1 MASNKMVRVDRSLVA
16 VPRSGKRRFRRRY
29 FNREVGTK
37 GILLIAGAGA
47 IVALLA
53 NLDDLKNSE
62 SVKTHWWL
70 LPLGVL
76 AIGYML
82 RKRGN
87 PYGTA
92 VLAVGGALFAIA
104 YQVHSKNAPVAQKPP
119 PAPPAPQ
126 TFAPEVQGP
135 FMGALPDVGALPSL
149 AGNGRYAWIQTPD
162 GQMVRIPMPAVG
174 YRKGNFQQPR
184 PAHAAA

>member
-1 MASNKMVRVDRSLVA
+1 MATKKVVRVDRSLVA
-16 VPRSGKRRFRRRY
+16 VPREGRRRFRRRY
-29 FNREVGTK
+29 HRDVATK

-53 NLDDLKNSE
+53 NLDDLKNAE
-62 SVKTHWWL
+62 SVKSHWWL

-104 YQVHSKNAPVAQKPP
+104 YQLQSKTASAAPK
-119 PAPPAPQ
+119 PAPQ
-126 TFAPEVQGP
+126 PFAPEVQGP
-135 FMGALPDVGALPSL
+135 YLPPSLDVGAFPGL

-162 GQMVRIPMPAVG
+162 GQMVRIPMPAAAG
-174 YRKGNFQQPR
+174 HRKGNLHSQR
-184 PAHAAA
+184 PANAVV

>member
-1 MASNKMVRVDRSLVA
+1 MASERVVRVDRNLVA

-29 FNREVGTK
+29 SHREVGTK
-37 GILLIAGAGA
+37 GVLLIAGAGA

-62 SVKTHWWL
+62 SVKSHWWL

-104 YQVHSKNAPVAQKPP
+104 YQIQSKHAAAAPKP
-119 PAPPAPQ
+119 PAPAPQ
-126 TFAPEVQGP
+126 QFAPDVQGP
-135 FMGALPDVGALPSL
+135 YMASLPDVGAMPGLPT
-149 AGNGRYAWIQTPD
+149 GYGRFAWIQTPD
-162 GQMVRIPMPAVG
+162 GQMVRIPMPAGAG
-174 YRKGNFQQPR
+174 YRKGGFNQQR
-184 PAHAAA
+184 PANAAG

>member
-1 MASNKMVRVDRSLVA
+1 MAKNNVVRVDRSLVA
-16 VPRSGKRRFRRRY
+16 VPRAGTHRRHKRRY
-29 FNREVGTK
+29 FQREGATK

-62 SVKTHWWL
+62 SVKSHWWL

-104 YQVHSKNAPVAQKPP
+104 YQVQSKNAAAAPKPP
-119 PAPPAPQ
+119 PSPAPQ
-126 TFAPEVQGP
+126 QFAPDVQGP
-135 FMGALPDVGALPSL
+135 YMALPEAGALPGL
-149 AGNGRYAWIQTPD
+149 AGHARYAWINTPD
-162 GQMVRIPMPAVG
+162 GQMVRIPMPAAG
-174 YRKGNFQQPR
+174 YRKPNGNPQR
-184 PAHAAA
+184 PTIVSV

>member
-1 MASNKMVRVDRSLVA
+1 MANNKMVRVDRSLVA
-16 VPRSGKRRFRRRY
+16 VPRANARRYRRRY
-29 FNREVGTK
+29 GHREIGTK
-37 GILLIAGAGA
+37 GVLLIAGAGA

-62 SVKTHWWL
+62 SVKSHWWL

-104 YQVHSKNAPVAQKPP
+104 YQLQSKNAQAAPKP
-119 PAPPAPQ
+119 APAPQ
-126 TFAPEVQGP
+126 QFAPDVQGP
-135 FMGALPDVGALPSL
+135 YFPGMPDVGALPGMT
-149 AGNGRYAWIQTPD
+149 GNGKYVWIQTPD
-162 GQMVRIPMPAVG
+162 GQMVRIPMPAAAH
-174 YRKGNFQQPR
+174 RKNNVNSQR
-184 PAHAAA
+184 PANVA

>member
-1 MASNKMVRVDRSLVA
+1 MASNKTVRVDRSLVA
-16 VPRSGKRRFRRRY
+16 VPRASVRRYRRRH

-37 GILLIAGAGA
+37 GVLLVAGAGA

-62 SVKTHWWL
+62 SVKSHWWL
-70 LPLGVL
+70 LPLGVM

-92 VLAVGGALFAIA
+92 VLAVGGALLAIA
-104 YQVHSKNAPVAQKPP
+104 YQLQSKNAQAAPKPP
-119 PAPPAPQ
+119 PQ
-126 TFAPEVQGP
+126 QFAPDVQGP
-135 FMGALPDVGALPSL
+135 YMPPVADVGALPGL
-149 AGNGRYAWIQTPD
+149 AGNGRHAWIQTPD
-162 GQMVRIPMPAVG
+162 GQFVRIPMPAAG
-174 YRKGNFQQPR
+174 FRKNNINAQR
-184 PAHAAA
+184 PANAVA

>member
-1 MASNKMVRVDRSLVA
+1 MATNRVVRVDRSLVA
-16 VPRSGKRRFRRRY
+16 VPRSEKRRFRRRY

-37 GILLIAGAGA
+37 GVLLIAGAGA

-62 SVKTHWWL
+62 SVKSHWWL

-104 YQVHSKNAPVAQKPP
+104 YQLQSKNASASPKQQ
-119 PAPPAPQ
+119 PAPAPQ
-126 TFAPEVQGP
+126 QFAPDVQGP
-135 FMGALPDVGALPSL
+135 YMHALPDVGAVPGL

-162 GQMVRIPMPAVG
+162 GQMVRIPMPAGAG
-174 YRKGNFQQPR
+174 YRKSNYQQSR
-184 PAHAAA
+184 PANAVA